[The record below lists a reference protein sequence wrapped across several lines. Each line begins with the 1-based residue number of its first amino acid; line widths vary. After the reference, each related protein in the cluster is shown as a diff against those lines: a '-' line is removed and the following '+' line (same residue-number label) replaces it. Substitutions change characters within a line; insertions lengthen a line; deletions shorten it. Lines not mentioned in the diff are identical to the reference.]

1 MECKVCG
8 KPIIGKRPDSKYC
21 SVSCVNTAKQMR
33 ATERYLNEL
42 NGFEPDNEINT
53 KKPQQMPQNASEEL
67 RSIEKENFNTIL
79 NLRSEYGDKIRAL
92 ENTNLKQEFTIEKL
106 KDQVI
111 DLKEKHSKELTEAN
125 TSTTK
130 ETVTAITQMPA
141 IQSALGAFA
150 NNLIP
155 SSANGLGNL
164 ADQLNIQERQIIDAI
179 RRMQPDA
186 QTYLAQ
192 MLYVLFSKPHQEQ
205 MQIFSTL
212 QAYMVQEEQ
221 EEEAI

>member
-1 MECKVCG
+1 
-8 KPIIGKRPDSKYC
+8 
-21 SVSCVNTAKQMR
+21 MR

-42 NGFEPDNEINT
+42 NDFDRDNEINT

-67 RSIEKENFNTIL
+67 RSIEKKNFNTIL

-111 DLKEKHSKELTEAN
+111 DLKEKHSKDIADAN

-192 MLYVLFSKPHQEQ
+192 MLYILFSKPHNEQ
-205 MQIFSTL
+205 MQIFSSL
-212 QAYMVQEEQ
+212 QAYMAQEEK
-221 EEEAI
+221 EEDDI